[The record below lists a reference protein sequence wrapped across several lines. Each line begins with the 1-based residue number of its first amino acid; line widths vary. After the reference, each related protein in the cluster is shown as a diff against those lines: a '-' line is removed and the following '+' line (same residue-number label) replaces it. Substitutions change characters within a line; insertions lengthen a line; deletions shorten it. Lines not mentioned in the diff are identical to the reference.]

1 VGEWWV
7 VWWVVS
13 GGVVVPNVWWCPT
26 YLLPDRPVVK
36 VRVKARRSGF
46 GASGEESLRQRVLML
61 VVLVLVLAVA
71 VVVLVVVM
79 LAAAA
84 AVVAVVVVMAVATH
98 LVANV
103 RHGDGTALA
112 VKLRRVAAFVVLRF
126 LEVRQALVAR
136 PLLQVVIR
144 RPVGHAWRWWCVV
157 MVVRGVDRAW

>member
-1 VGEWWV
+1 M
-7 VWWVVS
+7 
-13 GGVVVPNVWWCPT
+13 VPNVWWCPT
-26 YLLPDRPVVK
+26 DLLADRPVVK